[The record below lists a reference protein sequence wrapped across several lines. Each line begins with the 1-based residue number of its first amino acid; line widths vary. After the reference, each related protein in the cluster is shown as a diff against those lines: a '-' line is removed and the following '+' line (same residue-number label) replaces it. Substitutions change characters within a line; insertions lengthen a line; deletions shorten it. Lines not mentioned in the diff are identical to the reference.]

1 MIVNSVHLVGR
12 CQSTIKRTIFLND
25 INFSNFY
32 FPDGSDWSDIPP
44 TWRHFYSNEMPIW
57 DKHNR
62 MFWLLS
68 ITHQGDLVKFW
79 YMSIRRSN
87 FQLKDH
93 RFFVL
98 YILLGNL
105 KYFFYRVDMQMNLSR
120 YGDRFKRNRKKGKKL
135 QARNVCR
142 NMYDDYYF
150 FLWDYL
156 R

>member
-1 MIVNSVHLVGR
+1 
-12 CQSTIKRTIFLND
+12 
-25 INFSNFY
+25 
-32 FPDGSDWSDIPP
+32 
-44 TWRHFYSNEMPIW
+44 MPIW

-93 RFFVL
+93 RFLVL

-150 FLWDYL
+150 FL
-156 R
+156 